1 MASTSTATSSFSS
14 AHPALLQFVVG
25 FLLLIAAAWFANISD
40 ETGDIAAGILAILW
54 ILFLMNHSNFLAGLA
69 PKGA

>member
-1 MASTSTATSSFSS
+1 MANTTALSGLES

-40 ETGDIAAGILAILW
+40 ETGDIAAGILAIMW
-54 ILFLMNHSNFLAGLA
+54 ILFLMNNSSFLTGLA